1 MHKELVGGRHPCCG
15 QPGRSAA
22 KCDTHTPVQDTHGQI
37 SATREEPQCM
47 KIPQSF
53 AAELNEN
60 QSWIFLIF
68 LQEFSAS
75 FRVQTLVQSIGGA
88 VACLL

>member
-1 MHKELVGGRHPCCG
+1 
-15 QPGRSAA
+15 
-22 KCDTHTPVQDTHGQI
+22 
-37 SATREEPQCM
+37 M

-75 FRVQTLVQSIGGA
+75 FRVQTLVQSTGGGC
-88 VACLL
+88 CLLALN

>member
-1 MHKELVGGRHPCCG
+1 
-15 QPGRSAA
+15 
-22 KCDTHTPVQDTHGQI
+22 
-37 SATREEPQCM
+37 M

-53 AAELNEN
+53 AAGLNEN

-75 FRVQTLVQSIGGA
+75 FRVQTLVQSTGGD